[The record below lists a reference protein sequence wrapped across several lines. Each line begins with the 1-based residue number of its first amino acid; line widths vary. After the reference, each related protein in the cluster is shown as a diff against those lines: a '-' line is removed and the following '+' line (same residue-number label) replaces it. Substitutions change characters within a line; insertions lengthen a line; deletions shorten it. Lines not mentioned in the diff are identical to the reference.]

1 MERIL
6 VTGANG
12 FIGSHL
18 CPFLTDKGYEVIVAV
33 RAGGGPH
40 AGLGQVVHVSDVGPD
55 TDWSEALKDVSAI
68 VHLAGR
74 AHRMNESPEEASRL
88 HEQINTQGTLN
99 LARQARDAGV
109 RRLVF
114 LSTVKVNGETT
125 DETPFSESDEPHPSG
140 PYAESKWRAEQGL
153 NEIAAGSDFEIVIIR
168 PPLVYGPGV
177 RANFL
182 ALLKAVD
189 KGIPLPLARIRN
201 KRSMVGVRNL
211 AHLIECCLRRPE
223 AAGNVFLVSDDC
235 DVSTPELIRAMAEC
249 LQRRARLILFPM
261 WLLRGAAKLAGK
273 TGQFDRLT
281 ESLTV
286 SVAKAREVLDWTPP
300 FSFHDELTATAD
312 WYIKNFRC
320 KIRQEK

>member
-1 MERIL
+1 MQTIL
-6 VTGANG
+6 ITGATG

-18 CPFLTDKGYEVIVAV
+18 CPFLDDKGYKVISAV
-33 RAGGGPH
+33 RSDGRPPSGR
-40 AGLGQVVHVSDVGPD
+40 GQVVAVSDVGPD
-55 TDWSEALKDVSAI
+55 TDWSEALKDVSAV

-88 HEQINTQGTLN
+88 HDLVNTHGTLN

-125 DETPFSESDEPHPSG
+125 GDAPFSEADDPHPSG

-153 NEIAAGSDFEIVIIR
+153 KEISAGSDFEIVIIR
-168 PPLVYGPGV
+168 PPLVYGAGV
-177 RANFL
+177 RANLL

-189 KGIPLPLARIRN
+189 KGIPLPFGLIRN

-211 AHLIECCLRRPE
+211 ADMIEYCVRSPE
-223 AAGNVFLVSDDC
+223 AAGSVFLVSDEN
-235 DVSTPELIRAMAEC
+235 DVSTPELISAMAEC
-249 LQRRARLILFPM
+249 LQRPSRLISLPI

-273 TGQFDRLT
+273 SGQVERLT

-286 SVAKAREVLDWTPP
+286 STAKAREVLHWTPP
-300 FSFHDELTATAD
+300 FSFREELTATAD

-320 KIRQEK
+320 KIRQKK

>member
-1 MERIL
+1 MTKIL
-6 VTGANG
+6 VTGATG

-18 CPFLTDKGYEVIVAV
+18 CPFLSDKGYEITAAV
-33 RAGGGPH
+33 RSGRSYAGPGRVIRIP
-40 AGLGQVVHVSDVGPD
+40 DVGPD
-55 TDWSEALKDVSAI
+55 TDWSEALKNVSAI
-68 VHLAGR
+68 IHLAGR
-74 AHRMNESPEEASRL
+74 AHRMDESPEEASRL
-88 HEQINTQGTLN
+88 HEQINTRGSLN

-125 DETPFSESDEPHPSG
+125 NDRPFSETDDPRPSG
-140 PYAESKWRAEQGL
+140 PYAGSKWRAEQGL
-153 NEIAAGSDFEIVIIR
+153 NEIAAVSDLEIVIIR

-182 ALLKAVD
+182 ALLKVVD

-201 KRSMVGVRNL
+201 KRSMVGARNL
-211 AHLIECCLRRPE
+211 AHLIECCVSRPE
-223 AAGNVFLVSDDC
+223 AAENVFLVSDDC

-249 LQRRARLILFPM
+249 LQRPCRLISFPM
-261 WLLRGAAKLAGK
+261 WLLEGAAKLAGK
-273 TGQFDRLT
+273 SGQIDRLT

-300 FSFHDELTATAD
+300 FSFHEELTATAD
-312 WYIKNFRC
+312 WYIKNSRC
-320 KIRQEK
+320 KIRQKK